1 MSKIIKDDYNNEIN
15 VHDEIYDNH
24 SIKMPIYYWEDEK
37 EDIQIK
43 LEEENDIEI
52 LDQDEDLDD
61 YYLSE

>member
-1 MSKIIKDDYNNEIN
+1 M
-15 VHDEIYDNH
+15 
-24 SIKMPIYYWEDEK
+24 EDEK